1 MYGST
6 IFQDDVNIEDPMT
19 ISNLGKIIDNANMR
33 LQLPSINNF
42 KIKASLVLKL
52 LRDIM
57 GKDLSKFSM
66 PVWVNE
72 PLSVLQ
78 KPAEIMYFVCHA
90 LDLAS

>member
-1 MYGST
+1 MYGPT

-52 LRDIM
+52 LRDII

-90 LDLAS
+90 LD